1 MSKPRTKRWVMV
13 VDPRKCIDC
22 KACDVA
28 CKRENKIDA
37 KGRRDTY
44 RNWITSN
51 GVEGVYPNLK
61 QRFEPS
67 QCQHCDNPPC
77 VKVCPTSA
85 SYQTP
90 EGLVMID
97 YKRCIVCASC
107 ILACPYDARYKSS
120 QTKVIDKC
128 TFCIHR
134 IAEDKLPAC
143 VDTCPT
149 KVRVFGDLNDPNS
162 EVSRLLARH
171 HYYVLKPEAGTKP
184 SLFYLS

>member
-1 MSKPRTKRWVMV
+1 MSQERKKRWVMV
-13 VDPRKCIDC
+13 VDPDKCIDC

-28 CKRENKIDA
+28 CKRENGMDA
-37 KGRRDTY
+37 GTDQQVY
-44 RNWITSN
+44 RNWITSK
-51 GVEGVYPNLK
+51 GVEGTYPYLK
-61 QRFEPS
+61 ERFEPS
-67 QCQHCDNPPC
+67 QCQHCQNPPC

-85 SYQTP
+85 SYQT
-90 EGLVMID
+90 EDGLVAID

-107 ILACPYDARYKSS
+107 ILACPYDARYKSP

-128 TFCIHR
+128 TFCAHR
-134 IAEDKLPAC
+134 IAEGKLPAC

-162 EVSRLLARH
+162 EVARLLATRH
-171 HYYVLKPEAGTKP
+171 YRVLKPEQGTKP